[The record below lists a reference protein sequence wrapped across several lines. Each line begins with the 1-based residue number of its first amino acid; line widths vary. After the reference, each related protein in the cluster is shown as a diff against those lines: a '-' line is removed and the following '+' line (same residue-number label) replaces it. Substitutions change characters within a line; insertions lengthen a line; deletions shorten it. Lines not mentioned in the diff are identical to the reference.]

1 MQTDL
6 CRFLR
11 SIEIDR
17 PLFIISRMYLHKA
30 LFSTLA
36 YPYDLLSSFQ
46 SFPFVM
52 PLPKG
57 AHKSARFKSLTKQK
71 ERLQC
76 NLFRLITSLMH
87 YCWKVASRTMVAARR
102 RIRSRSCLDD
112 SFCRFQHTSENCNC
126 SFLSSDKLKQL
137 GRDGE
142 RKKSRA

>member
-17 PLFIISRMYLHKA
+17 LLFIISRMYLHKA

-57 AHKSARFKSLTKQK
+57 GTQK
-71 ERLQC
+71 CTIQVPNEVERTTAMQFVSFNHVLDA
-76 NLFRLITSLMH
+76 LLLE
-87 YCWKVASRTMVAARR
+87 
-102 RIRSRSCLDD
+102 SC
-112 SFCRFQHTSENCNC
+112 F
-126 SFLSSDKLKQL
+126 
-137 GRDGE
+137 
-142 RKKSRA
+142 